1 MNPRRS
7 GQLRVAIVLLSSAL
21 AGAGVV
27 ASAVVGLLKNHRA
40 FAQSVQTA
48 GEGAPSFEVASI
60 KLCRDRE
67 NSHLS
72 ILPNRLTVRNQPVA
86 FLLKIAYGLDFG
98 QFSFRMLRDNE
109 IPGGPD

>member
-7 GQLRVAIVLLSSAL
+7 SQFRAAFVLLSA
-21 AGAGVV
+21 AIGA
-27 ASAVVGLLKNHRA
+27 AAVFFGFLTTPQAH
-40 FAQSVQTA
+40 AQSAQTA